1 MVENH
6 CENPCNDKLEAG
18 ERDSD
23 TCLSHFS
30 VDRSDRC
37 HTWNIEKTENH
48 HCVGVGCAKSHGS
61 KDRYHA
67 VHTCGSRNIGDAKK
81 NAAAGNNDFF
91 CSNTGDQSNGDLPVP
106 KSRRSK

>member
-37 HTWNIEKTENH
+37 HTWNIEKTETII
-48 HCVGVGCAKSHGS
+48 A
-61 KDRYHA
+61 
-67 VHTCGSRNIGDAKK
+67 
-81 NAAAGNNDFF
+81 
-91 CSNTGDQSNGDLPVP
+91 
-106 KSRRSK
+106 